1 VVVDEMGRK
10 NNQLSKKKKNFK
22 KAEMHLKRKG
32 TFTHFKNIISM
43 KKNKN
48 PISLSHH
55 QIDRPGMVFLS
66 C

>member
-1 VVVDEMGRK
+1 
-10 NNQLSKKKKNFK
+10 
-22 KAEMHLKRKG
+22 MHLKRKG